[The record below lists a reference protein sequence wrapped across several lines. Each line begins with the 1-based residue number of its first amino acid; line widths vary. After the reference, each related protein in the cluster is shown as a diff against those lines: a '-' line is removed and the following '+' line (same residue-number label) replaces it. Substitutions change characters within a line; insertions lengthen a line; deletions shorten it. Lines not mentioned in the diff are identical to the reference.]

1 MTNAPE
7 YDLIIVGGG
16 MVGAACAL
24 AAAQAGFRIALL
36 EQQQQPSAPG
46 DDWQSQVSA
55 LSHRS
60 QHFLADLGVWSLLKR
75 LTAYQAMRVWEDNR
89 CNEICFQAS
98 DLPAP
103 DLGHIVENTCLVAAL
118 WQLLSQSE
126 QIDILFGKQIT
137 ELTCTD
143 QGSQLHCT
151 DQTCLSAGLVIG
163 ADGARSTV
171 RELAQIGLERR
182 DYAQQALVTL
192 VRSSEPQYPTTAWQ
206 RFLPHGP
213 LALLPLGT
221 QHYAVVWSHSPAQ
234 ATILQTQ
241 PATDFMQQL
250 HQACQ
255 QCCGPLHLAGD
266 RFCFPLHRQTA
277 LHYVRP
283 GVALIGDAA
292 HVIHPLA
299 GQGVNLGLADAQVLV
314 RTLVAART
322 RREPLGR
329 FAVLRRYERAR
340 QGQNRMTQS
349 GMDALHYLF
358 THPHSGVQRLR
369 KTGLGLVGRS
379 KVLRRTLERIASG
392 L

>member
-1 MTNAPE
+1 MTDAPE

-24 AAAQAGFRIALL
+24 AAAQSGFRIALL
-36 EQQQQPSAPG
+36 EQQPPTAPG
-46 DDWQSQVSA
+46 DDWQPQVSA
-55 LSHRS
+55 LTRRS
-60 QHFLADLGVWSLLKR
+60 QDLLTDISVWSLLKR
-75 LTAYQAMRVWEDNR
+75 KTAYQTMRVWEDNR

-103 DLGHIVENTCLVAAL
+103 DLGHIVENACLVAAL
-118 WQLLSQSE
+118 WQLLSQSD

-137 ELTCTD
+137 KLTCTD

-163 ADGARSTV
+163 ADGAQSTV

-192 VRSSEPQYPTTAWQ
+192 VRSTEPQHPTTAWQ

-221 QHYAVVWSHSPAQ
+221 HHYAVVWSHDPAQ
-234 ATILQTQ
+234 ATTLQTQ
-241 PATDFMQQL
+241 SAADFMQQL

-255 QCCGPLHLAGD
+255 HCCGPLHLAGE
-266 RFCFPLHRQTA
+266 RYCFPLRRQTA

-322 RREPLGR
+322 RHEPPGR

-340 QGQNRMTQS
+340 QGQNRMTRF
-349 GMDALHYLF
+349 GMDALHHLF
-358 THPHSGVQRLR
+358 THPRSGIQHLR
-369 KTGLGLVGRS
+369 KAGLGLVGRS
-379 KVLRRTLERIASG
+379 KVLRRALERIAAG
-392 L
+392 R